1 MQTEMLNSLLTI
13 KINLYVDNICCKD
26 FVCLPDIFIKFN
38 NSMYNNNNNTSS
50 NDNEDEI
57 TELIELVGDSYDTPC
72 IQLLD

>member
-1 MQTEMLNSLLTI
+1 
-13 KINLYVDNICCKD
+13 
-26 FVCLPDIFIKFN
+26 VCLPDIFIKFN

-57 TELIELVGDSYDTPC
+57 TELIELVGDSYDTHC